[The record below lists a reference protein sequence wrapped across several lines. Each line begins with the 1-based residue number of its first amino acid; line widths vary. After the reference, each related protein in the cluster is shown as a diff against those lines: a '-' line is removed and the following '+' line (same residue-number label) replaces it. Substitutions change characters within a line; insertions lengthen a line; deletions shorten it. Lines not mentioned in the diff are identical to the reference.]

1 MSSTRGMVYL
11 VGAGPG
17 DPRLITVRGLELLRD
32 AAVVIHDRLV
42 PRELL
47 AEVRS
52 DAVLIDAGKAPGE
65 HKLTQDQTNSLIV
78 SHALAGRDVVRLKG
92 GDPFVFGR
100 GYEEW
105 LACQRAGIQC
115 EVVPG
120 VTSAIAGPA
129 AAGIPITHR
138 GVARNFA
145 VVTARTGETD
155 DASDLDY
162 AALAR
167 MDTLVVLMGRGSLRA
182 VAANLMLVGKDGGT
196 PAACV
201 QEATTAAQR
210 VVVADLASIADRA
223 DEAELAAPMVMVI
236 GDVARFARDGADAHH
251 HAHAPVTHSQGPLQ
265 GLRTVL
271 TGSPGLN
278 RKLRHLLAK
287 SGATAIECAL
297 VSIRYECDEVSRDE
311 PVRNME
317 NLDWIIFASAH
328 AVEGF
333 LRMLRGSGRDLR
345 ALAGVKIAAV
355 GCGTAKQLRHHGIEP
370 DLVPRS
376 QSAAGLIAEFESRA
390 SGYRMLLPCG
400 DLSRDELADGLRRLG
415 AEVERL
421 VTYRNEP
428 ATPSKSVVAAL
439 RRGFDAVIFASPSA
453 VKRFKSMNIDLGTA
467 VVACIGPTTASAAS
481 NAGIAAQVVATEHS
495 AQGLVNALIEHYS
508 GSQVKA

>member
-1 MSSTRGMVYL
+1 MVYL

-32 AAVVIHDRLV
+32 ADVVIHDRLI

-52 DAVLIDAGKAPGE
+52 DAVVIDAGKAPGE
-65 HKLTQDQTNSLIV
+65 HKLTQEETNALIAR
-78 SHALAGRDVVRLKG
+78 HALAGRDVVRLKG

-105 LACQRAGIQC
+105 MACQRAGILC

-120 VTSAIAGPA
+120 VTSAVAGPA
-129 AAGIPITHR
+129 AVGIPITHR
-138 GVARNFA
+138 GIARNFA
-145 VVTARTGETD
+145 VVTARTGATD

-167 MDTLVVLMGRGSLRA
+167 MDTLVVMMGRGGLRE
-182 VAANLMLVGKDGGT
+182 VAANLMLVGKDGAT
-196 PAACV
+196 PVACV

-223 DEAELAAPMVMVI
+223 DEAELAAPMAMVI
-236 GDVARFARDGADAHH
+236 GDVARFARDGADAPQL
-251 HAHAPVTHSQGPLQ
+251 ADATEAHSQGPLH
-265 GLRTVL
+265 GLRIVL

-278 RKLRHLLAK
+278 GKLRHLLAK

-297 VSIRYECDEVSRDE
+297 ISIRYECDMASHDE
-311 PVRNME
+311 PGRYLE
-317 NLDWIIFASAH
+317 DLDWIIFASAH

-333 LRMLRGSGRDLR
+333 LRMLRGGGRDLR
-345 ALAGVKIAAV
+345 SLAGAKIATV
-355 GCGTAKQLRHHGIEP
+355 GCGTAKRLRHYGIEP

-390 SGYRMLLPCG
+390 GGCRMLLPCG
-400 DLSRDELADGLRRLG
+400 DLSRDELADGLTRLG

-421 VTYRNEP
+421 VTYRNE
-428 ATPSKSVVAAL
+428 AAMPSKSAIAAL
-439 RRGFDAVIFASPSA
+439 ERGFDAVVFASPSA
-453 VKRFKSMNIDLGTA
+453 AKRFASMDIDLGEA
-467 VVACIGPTTASAAS
+467 VVACIGPTTASAARD
-481 NAGIAAQVVATEHS
+481 AGIAAQVVATEHS
-495 AQGLVNALIEHYS
+495 AQGLVNALTAHYS
-508 GSQVKA
+508 GSQVKG